1 MLPRERVRAML
12 DFQPPD
18 IVCLEC
24 HPSTA
29 GMHEHREKLQALFR
43 DTPHDFG
50 DFSNLPIPDPDPQFI
65 QPDGSYCELR
75 TDAWGVVWKH
85 LVFGIWG
92 HPEKNP
98 LDDWAALE
106 TWQTPTPP
114 TPSGPEFEVVK
125 ESLRQHR
132 ETYYLRAGWGS
143 ILEVMRA
150 VRRFEDCMV
159 DLALNSAEINK
170 VADMIAEHDRG
181 VMEYYVAAGVDGV
194 QIGDDL
200 GTQEAL
206 MISRDMFRRFFL
218 PRYQYILEPAREA
231 GLDIFFHTCGQVWDL
246 LPDLAELG
254 VNALWPQINL
264 YDWPALRARCRELG
278 MAIQLHPERSHVMT
292 FGTPEA
298 VTKHVDDLVAA
309 FRPQEGGSWLYI
321 EIDNGFPW
329 ENVEALFE
337 AVRKYR

>member
-1 MLPRERVRAML
+1 MLG
-12 DFQPPD
+12 FQATD
-18 IVCLEC
+18 VACLEC
-24 HPSTA
+24 HPSTP
-29 GMHEHREKLQALFR
+29 GLYEHREKLLTLLR
-43 DTPHDFG
+43 ELPHDFG
-50 DFSNLPIPDPDPQFI
+50 DFSNLAIPEPPEGTI
-65 QPDGSYCELR
+65 QPDGSYRELR

-92 HPEKNP
+92 HPARNP
-98 LDDWAALE
+98 LDDWAALD
-106 TWQTPTPP
+106 TWRTPVPP
-114 TPSGPEFEVVK
+114 SPSGPEFEAVK
-125 ESLRQHR
+125 ESFRQHK

-170 VADMIAEHDRG
+170 VADMIAEHDRA
-181 VMEYYVAAGVDGV
+181 VMEYYVAAGADGV

-206 MISRDMFRRFFL
+206 VISRDMFRRFFL
-218 PRYQYILEPAREA
+218 PRYRYVLEPAREA

-254 VNALWPQINL
+254 ANALWPQLNL

-278 MAIQLHPERSHVMT
+278 MALQLHPERSHIMT
-292 FGTPEA
+292 FGTPEL
-298 VTKHVDDLVAA
+298 VTRHVDDLVTA

-329 ENVEALFE
+329 ENVAALFA
-337 AVRKYR
+337 AVGKYR

>member
-12 DFQPPD
+12 DFQPTD
-18 IVCLEC
+18 MVALEC

-29 GMHEHREKLQALFR
+29 GMHEHGARLQELFR
-43 DTPHDFG
+43 LHPHDFS
-50 DFSNLPIPDPDPQFI
+50 DFANLPLPVPEPEFL
-65 QPDGSYCELR
+65 QPDGSYCALK
-75 TDAWGVVWKH
+75 TDGWGVVWKH

-92 HPEKNP
+92 HPLKNP

-106 TWQTPTPP
+106 TWQAPP
-114 TPSGPEFEVVK
+114 VPSPEGPDFAALK
-125 ESLRQHR
+125 EQFRKHR

-159 DLALNSAEINK
+159 DLALNSAEINR
-170 VADMIAEHDRG
+170 VADIITEHDVA
-181 VMEYYVAAGVDGV
+181 VMQYYVAAGVDGV

-206 MISRDMFRRFFL
+206 MISPEMFRRFFA
-218 PRYQYILEPAREA
+218 PRYARILAPAREA

-246 LPDLAELG
+246 LPDLADLG

-264 YDWPALRARCRELG
+264 YDWPALKARCRDLG
-278 MAIQLHPERSHVMT
+278 MALQLHPERSHLMT
-292 FGTPEA
+292 FGTPA
-298 VTKHVDDLVAA
+298 QVTRHVDDLVAT
-309 FRPQEGGSWLYI
+309 FRPQEGGSWLYV
-321 EIDNGFPW
+321 EIDNGFPLA
-329 ENVEALFE
+329 NVEALFA
-337 AVRKYR
+337 AVARYR